1 MIHVNK
7 KSPISTNPLIFEFE
21 IDDDIPVEYIK
32 DESNYFEIK
41 NQSRHNFNNNKL
53 GESKMQSLLE
63 SFSNENLYKII
74 GDVCES
80 NEDIMGRIWPIPKFK
95 YKNMYEFVKDTTT
108 IVTQIFMDT
117 PGFSL
122 GNHFDNRFVFANFI
136 LNLVDNPVSTKF
148 YDYTQNYKLIYE
160 APNKKG
166 KGVFFLNYENTCHSY
181 INNSFENRYGLISS
195 VNLKLF

>member
-1 MIHVNK
+1 MIHINK
-7 KSPISTNPLIFEFE
+7 TSTINKNFLVFEFE

-41 NQSRHNFNNNKL
+41 KQSRNNFNNNKL
-53 GESKMQSLLE
+53 GESKIQSLLE

-74 GDVCES
+74 NDVYES

-95 YKNMYEFVKDTTT
+95 YKNMYEFVKDTTKIT
-108 IVTQIFMDT
+108 TQIFMDT
-117 PGFSL
+117 PEFSL
-122 GNHFDNRFVFANFI
+122 APHFDNRFVFANFI
-136 LNLVDNPVSTKF
+136 LNLTDNSVSTKF

-160 APNKKG
+160 APKEKG

-195 VNLKLF
+195 VNLKMF

>member
-1 MIHVNK
+1 MIHINK

-41 NQSRHNFNNNKL
+41 KQSRHNFNNNKL

-80 NEDIMGRIWPIPKFK
+80 NGDIMGRIWPIPTFK

-117 PGFSL
+117 PYRNKHVVDDL
-122 GNHFDNRFVFANFI
+122 MKN
-136 LNLVDNPVSTKF
+136 LNPNTKLCIATEINTPLENIKTMPVS
-148 YDYTQNYKLIYE
+148 E
-160 APNKKG
+160 WKKQIPPIE
-166 KGVFFLNYENTCHSY
+166 KKNCLFLL
-181 INNSFENRYGLISS
+181 GQ
-195 VNLKLF
+195 